1 MIMKKAILVPED
13 STAIRG
19 SGFGAFDEVYEVYG
33 YPVYHN
39 TCRL

>member
-13 STAIRG
+13 STVIRG
-19 SGFGAFDEVYEVYG
+19 SGFGAVDEVYG